1 LRNKTVKGSLALLTV
16 LGLVLGSTY
25 FFKQKDAPFG
35 TLKEYQAQKIAW
47 STCNST
53 FKCGVIKVPIDYSNV
68 KLGNFKIAMM
78 KYQAI
83 DQAHKLGS
91 LVVNPGGP
99 GGSGIEYVNS
109 VDYIVS
115 SDILTRYDIV
125 GFDPRGIGAS
135 TSIHCLT
142 DKETDASYAADS
154 KPDNARELQT
164 ILTNSRKYIANC
176 QTHTQDIMHFGSA
189 EVARDMDLIRAALG
203 DKKLNYL
210 GKSYGTYL
218 GTLYAQ
224 FFPNHVGRMILDG
237 AINPNITGA
246 EQNLTQ
252 AIGFDHALNAFV
264 ADCFTQKDCP
274 LLKPQ
279 SKAIAQIIATFHNAA
294 TKPLTSKQ
302 NRPVT
307 ESLVVLG
314 TATALYDSSTG
325 WPQLRVAFKESL
337 KGGGSTFLELAD
349 EYTQRNTN
357 GTYGSNEA
365 DSAVVI
371 DCLDWPDARTVAQIQ
386 ASANNFSLKAP
397 VFGPY
402 LAYSALSCQYFPH
415 VSARTV
421 HIATITTTPTLI
433 IGTTRD
439 PATPYE
445 WALGLHGIIQNS
457 RLISLNADGHTGQG
471 RGSTCVDS
479 AVDRYLL
486 TGVLP
491 AADLACSL

>member
-1 LRNKTVKGSLALLTV
+1 LRKRALKGFLALLTV

-25 FFKQKDAPFG
+25 LVKRGDTPFS
-35 TLKEYQAQKIAW
+35 TLKDYQSQKIAW
-47 STCNST
+47 STCHGT
-53 FKCGVIKVPIDYSNV
+53 FRCGVIKVPIDYNNLT
-68 KLGNFKIAMM
+68 LGNFRIAMM
-78 KYQAI
+78 KYNAI
-83 DQAHKLGS
+83 DQGHKLGS
-91 LVVNPGGP
+91 LVINPGGP
-99 GGSGIEYVNS
+99 GGSGVAYVYS
-109 VDYIVS
+109 AEYIVS
-115 SDILTRYDIV
+115 PDILAKYDIV

-135 TSIHCLT
+135 TSIYCLT
-142 DKETDASYAADS
+142 DKETDANYAADS
-154 KPDNARELQT
+154 KPDNAQELHT
-164 ILTNSRKYIANC
+164 LLTNSRKYIANC
-176 QTHTQDIMHFGSA
+176 QSHTKEILHFGSA
-189 EVARDMDLIRAALG
+189 DVARDMDLIRSALG

-224 FFPNHVGRMILDG
+224 FFPHNVGRMILDG
-237 AINPNITGA
+237 AIDPDITGP
-246 EQNLTQ
+246 EQSLTQ

-264 ADCFTQKDCP
+264 ADCFKRIDCP
-274 LLKPQ
+274 LPQ
-279 SKAIAQIIATFHNAA
+279 PHSRAISHIITIFRHA
-294 TKPLTSKQ
+294 TKKPFTSKQ

-325 WPQLRVAFKESL
+325 WPRLRLAFRQAL
-337 KGGGSTFLELAD
+337 KGDGSAFLELTD

-357 GTYGSNEA
+357 GTYTNNEA

-371 DCLDWPDARTVAQIQ
+371 DCLDWPDSRTVAQIMT
-386 ASANNFSLKAP
+386 AAKKFSLKAP

-421 HIATITTTPTLI
+421 HIAKITTTPTLI

-439 PATPYE
+439 PATPYQ
-445 WALGLHGIIQNS
+445 WALGLHAIIQNS
-457 RLISLNADGHTGQG
+457 RLISLNAHTGQG

-491 AADLACSL
+491 AKDLACSL